1 MSELATVA
9 RPYAEAVFMIAKEDS
24 NSADRWQ
31 EFLLSLKKLM
41 SDKATYDVMCL
52 PELGFEKKKAF
63 LGELSAKII
72 NRDLTEEE
80 NGFLLTISENKRY
93 EILPSVYDEFRM
105 RLLAERNILEVEM
118 QSAYPLTDG
127 QREMFVKA
135 LQKRF
140 NKEIELTVTISPSL
154 LGGAIVKID
163 DLVIDGSILGRL
175 DGMIRSMN

>member
-1 MSELATVA
+1 MSDLATVA
-9 RPYAEAVFMIAKEDS
+9 RPYAEAVFMVAKEDS
-24 NSADRWQ
+24 QSEDRWR
-31 EFLLSLKKLM
+31 EFLYSLKTLM
-41 SDKATYDVMCL
+41 GNEATCEVMSL
-52 PELGFEKKKAF
+52 PELGSEKKTAF
-63 LGELSAKII
+63 LGELAAKIL
-72 NRDLTEEE
+72 NRDLTKEEE
-80 NGFLLTISENKRY
+80 NFLLTICDNKRY
-93 EILPSVYDEFRM
+93 EILPSVYDEYRM
-105 RLLAERNILEVEM
+105 RLLEERNIQEVEL

-154 LGGAIVKID
+154 LGGAILKID

>member
-1 MSELATVA
+1 MSDLATVA
-9 RPYAEAVFMIAKEDS
+9 RPYAEAVFMVAKEDS
-24 NSADRWQ
+24 QSEDRWR
-31 EFLLSLKKLM
+31 EFLYSLKTLM
-41 SDKATYDVMCL
+41 GNEATCEVMSL
-52 PELGFEKKKAF
+52 PELGSEKKKTF
-63 LGELSAKII
+63 LGELAAKIL
-72 NRDLTEEE
+72 NRDLTKEEE
-80 NGFLLTISENKRY
+80 NFLLAICDNKRY
-93 EILPSVYDEFRM
+93 EILPSVYDEYRM
-105 RLLAERNILEVEM
+105 RLLEERNIQEVEL

-154 LGGAIVKID
+154 LGGAILKID

>member
-9 RPYAEAVFMIAKEDS
+9 RPYAEAVFMIAKE
-24 NSADRWQ
+24 NPQGADNWLD
-31 EFLLSLKKLM
+31 FLSSLKLLM
-41 SDKATYDVMCL
+41 GTEATREVMGL

-63 LGELSAKII
+63 LGELSAKILE
-72 NRDLTEEE
+72 RELTKEE
-80 NGFLLTISENKRY
+80 NDFLLTISENKRFG
-93 EILPSVYDEFRM
+93 ILPSVYDEYRA
-105 RLLAERNILEVEM
+105 RLLAERNILEAEV

-127 QREMFVKA
+127 QKEMFVKA

-140 NKEIELTVTISPSL
+140 NKEIELTETISPSL
-154 LGGAIVKID
+154 LGGAILKID

>member
-24 NSADRWQ
+24 QSADRWT
-31 EFLLSLKKLM
+31 EFLHSLKALM
-41 SDKATYDVMCL
+41 GNEATCEVMRL
-52 PELGFEKKKAF
+52 PELGVEKKNAF
-63 LGELSAKII
+63 LGELSAKVL
-72 NRDLTEEE
+72 NRDLTEDE
-80 NGFLLTISENKRY
+80 NGFLRTISENKRY

-118 QSAYPLTDG
+118 QSAYALTDG

-154 LGGAIVKID
+154 LGGAILKID

>member
-9 RPYAEAVFMIAKEDS
+9 RPYAEAVFMIAKEKPQ
-24 NSADRWQ
+24 SADRWQ
-31 EFLLSLKKLM
+31 EFLYSLKQLM
-41 SDKATYDVMCL
+41 GLKAARDVMWL

-63 LGELSAKII
+63 LGELSAKILQ
-72 NRDLTEEE
+72 RELTKEE
-80 NGFLLTISENKRY
+80 NDFLLTISENKRY
-93 EILPSVYDEFRM
+93 EILPSVYDEYRM
-105 RLLAERNILEVEM
+105 RLLAERNILEAEM

-127 QREMFVKA
+127 QKEMFVKA

-154 LGGAIVKID
+154 LGGAILKID